1 MGDDSADWLAGAA
14 AELGVTEEV
23 LRLAA
28 RAKVLSVLTGEG
40 TIRLGTHRIVVRDG
54 SWRDLVEATVAGRT
68 EQPQG
73 ETVFATERF
82 DGYLA
87 KALELLAADVDAD
100 HDAETLLSDEEWQLQ
115 VHGMAGRQRDLPDRR
130 VHELFEERVE
140 RHPDAVAAECDGVR
154 LTYRELNERANRIA
168 HFLLSKG
175 IRAEDVVA
183 VISERNLDWMA
194 AALGV
199 FKAGGV
205 YLPIEPNFPAE
216 RVEAMLTRSQ
226 AAVRLTEQ
234 VLDGITDGP
243 TTNPAVPVAAGQL
256 AYIYFTSGSTGQPKG
271 AMLEHRGLINH
282 LYAKID
288 DLGLTEGAAVAQ
300 TAPQCFDISLWQ
312 LVSALLVGGRTVIV
326 PQRDILDVT
335 RFLDTVEAAR
345 VEVLQ
350 LVPSY
355 LEVVL
360 SELETRP
367 RELPALRCVSVTGEA
382 IKKELVQ
389 RWFAHRPHS
398 TLVNAYGL
406 TETSDDT
413 NHEVMTSVPATD
425 SVPLGRPV
433 ANVTVYVLD
442 ERRRPAP
449 LGAVGEIAFSGI
461 CVGRGYIND
470 PERTAAAFVDDPL
483 RPGRRMYLS
492 GDFGRW
498 LPDGRLE
505 FLGRRDA
512 QVKIRG
518 FRIEIGEVEN
528 RLLGAPGVKD
538 AAVVVADGPQLVA
551 FFSAA
556 GELTGE
562 RLLAHAAETL
572 AEYMVPS
579 AAHRLDKLPLTANGK
594 IDKKALK
601 AAADDLARRDYT
613 APSTDAERRLA
624 AVWAEVL
631 GVPVDRIGA
640 DADFFALGG
649 TSLSAVRLA
658 IKLKPAVSLTDITAA
673 RTLSA
678 LAARVERA
686 G

>member
-1 MGDDSADWLAGAA
+1 MDSAHGLAQAA
-14 AELGVTEEV
+14 GKLGVTEEI
-23 LRLAA
+23 LQLAA
-28 RAKVLSVLTGEG
+28 HAKVLSVLTGEG
-40 TIRLGTHRIVVRDG
+40 AVQYGHGRVVVRDG
-54 SWRDLVEATVAGRT
+54 SWRDLVEAARAGNGTCPAMDERT
-68 EQPQG
+68 
-73 ETVFATERF
+73 A
-82 DGYLA
+82 GYHA
-87 KALELLAADVDAD
+87 KALSLLIADPDAD
-100 HDAETLLSDEEWQLQ
+100 HDAETLLSAEELHLQ
-115 VHGMAGRQRDLPDRR
+115 VHGMAGPHRELPDRR
-130 VHELFEERVE
+130 MHRLFEERAQ
-140 RHPDAVAAECDGVR
+140 RHPDAVAAQCRDTQW
-154 LTYRELNERANRIA
+154 TYRELNERANRIA
-168 HFLLSKG
+168 HFVLG
-175 IRAEDVVA
+175 QGVQAEDVVA

-194 AALGV
+194 AVLGV
-199 FKAGGV
+199 FKAGAC

-216 RVEAMLTRSQ
+216 RIEAMLTRSN
-226 AAVRLTEQ
+226 AAVQLTEQ
-234 VLDGITDGP
+234 VLTGIVDGP
-243 TTNPAVPVAAGQL
+243 TTDPNIPVHQNQL

-271 AMLEHRGLINH
+271 AMCEHGGMINH

-288 DLGLTEGAAVAQ
+288 DLGIGEGAVVAQ

-326 PQRDILDVT
+326 PQQDILDING
-335 RFLDTVEAAR
+335 FLDTVETGE

-350 LVPSY
+350 LVPSF

-360 SELETRP
+360 SELEVRP
-367 RELPALRCVSVTGEA
+367 RDLPALRCVSVTGEA

-389 RWFAHRPHS
+389 RWFAHRPHG

-413 NHEVMTSVPATD
+413 NHEVMTSTPDTE
-425 SVPLGRPV
+425 SVPLGKV
-433 ANVTVYVLD
+433 IANTTVYVLD
-442 ERRRPAP
+442 ERLRPMP

-470 PERTAAAFVDDPL
+470 PERTAAAFMDDPL
-483 RPGRRMYLS
+483 RPGRRMYRS

-551 FFSAA
+551 FFSAT
-556 GELTGE
+556 GDLTGE
-562 RLLAHAAETL
+562 QLLAHAAVAL
-572 AEYMVPS
+572 ADYMVPT
-579 AAHRLDKLPLTANGK
+579 AAHRLDKLPLTDNGK

-601 AAADDLARRDYT
+601 AAANDLSEQDYV
-613 APSTDAERRLA
+613 APATDAERKLA
-624 AVWAEVL
+624 ATWADVL
-631 GVPVDRIGA
+631 GLPVERIGA
-640 DADFFALGG
+640 DADFFELGG

-673 RTLSA
+673 PTLSK
-678 LAARVERA
+678 LAALVEQA